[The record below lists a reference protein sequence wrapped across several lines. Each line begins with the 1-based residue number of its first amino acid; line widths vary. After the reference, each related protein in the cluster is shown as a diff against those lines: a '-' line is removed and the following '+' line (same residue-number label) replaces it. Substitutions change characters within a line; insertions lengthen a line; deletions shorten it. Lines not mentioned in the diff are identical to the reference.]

1 MWPVFRFRNKSY
13 ISIYYYNRLI
23 FEFIFKFLIC
33 LQGGWVH
40 TRRLSHSVPTDP
52 GSDALESNSRPPV
65 RKTQQNISA
74 ITRKILGENQN
85 EGNLFRKSQELTHH
99 SNDSASQDK
108 SGAHVS
114 SIPLSSQ
121 SPNQLPPKNQN
132 SEGPNQ
138 LFPLPLPS
146 LDAYSQKKNH
156 LS

>member
-1 MWPVFRFRNKSY
+1 M
-13 ISIYYYNRLI
+13 YYYNRLI

-40 TRRLSHSVPTDP
+40 TRRLSPSVPTDLALAPWNQIP
-52 GSDALESNSRPPV
+52 GLPYV
-65 RKTQQNISA
+65 KTHKNISA
-74 ITRKILGENQN
+74 IARNILGENQN
-85 EGNLFRKSQELTHH
+85 EGNLFRKSQELTYH

-114 SIPLSSQ
+114 STPLSSQ

-132 SEGPNQ
+132 SEEPNQ

-146 LDAYSQKKNH
+146 LTLTHK
-156 LS
+156 